1 MRTAKPITSGPS
13 AASSPRVN
21 LPWCARVAG
30 MSYQSRAAR
39 SYPASSYASPARS
52 WKNVELFLKWWAP
65 IWAMVTT
72 AGVVVLAL
80 MQKTYA
86 KRDDIVA
93 LNTRVESLQSL
104 LKNLPTQSELHS
116 LQLEV
121 SELRGDLK
129 VFSPQIQTL
138 QKFQD
143 MLIENEVEKS
153 KK

>member
-1 MRTAKPITSGPS
+1 M
-13 AASSPRVN
+13 
-21 LPWCARVAG
+21 
-30 MSYQSRAAR
+30 
-39 SYPASSYASPARS
+39 
-52 WKNVELFLKWWAP
+52 ELFLKWWAP